1 MIGRY
6 GEEFIEKRCEK
17 LQMWTNRIAR
27 HPVLS
32 RSDVVYH
39 FLTCPD
45 GDEKVQDNKIAIID
59 LTSSIILVMAHP
71 VIVLVYD

>member
-1 MIGRY
+1 MKDSLFTYLMIANCVYNISLSYLYLTGRY

-27 HPVLS
+27 HPILS
-32 RSDVVYH
+32 RSDVVHH

-45 GDEKVQDNKIAIID
+45 GDEKVQ
-59 LTSSIILVMAHP
+59 
-71 VIVLVYD
+71 

>member
-1 MIGRY
+1 M
-6 GEEFIEKRCEK
+6 EKRREK

-39 FLTCPD
+39 FLRCRDSD
-45 GDEKVQDNKIAIID
+45 GKVIFK
-59 LTSSIILVMAHP
+59 SIIAVH
-71 VIVLVYD
+71 VHVHV